1 MKTFVTLR
9 AEDEKFSRVEKQ
21 DAIFKVHQHFFVSTS
36 PRMYAMILHDKD
48 PLLEYVRRTSTFVV
62 NFVEDEKKME
72 LIEAEKVFCK
82 MIENAEHLEC
92 EVVQE
97 IQVGDSHALLLAEAG
112 HLDADDSVTASD
124 GVDTVNVAKAEFRQV
139 ECPVVFRPS
148 RG

>member
-1 MKTFVTLR
+1 MAILKTFVKLR

-21 DAIFKVHQHFFVSTS
+21 DAIFKIHQHFFVSAS

-82 MIENAEHLEC
+82 MIEDAEHLEC

-97 IQVGDSHALLLAEAG
+97 VQVGDSWIVIG
-112 HLDADDSVTASD
+112 
-124 GVDTVNVAKAEFRQV
+124 QV
-139 ECPVVFRPS
+139 L
-148 RG
+148 G